1 MNLKGASI
9 LNKYKKL
16 PKNLENQR
24 KSNLLQVVEDKFEDI
39 EITNQKVDSQKNIEK
54 KTISVLGNN
63 FPFIAFKSNDAAE
76 LDSADLETKTNEP
89 IKTKLVEDTAINSK
103 EDTIKKKNVWE
114 SITHYKADNKTNK
127 TNQKGQEEEN
137 EMSLNGNVGASKE
150 IAVIS
155 NTMVVNGNMELETS
169 LIVNGK
175 ILGDINCKDT
185 VEVNFGS
192 IIEGNIQAKS
202 VKCSGSEL
210 KGNISVIETFEAN
223 NQTKVF
229 GNVEAK
235 RVEISG
241 EVNGEVK
248 ASESIVLKKSAV
260 VKGDLFC
267 TSISIEAG
275 AQLDGKVVTVNTSN

>member
-1 MNLKGASI
+1 M
-9 LNKYKKL
+9 NKYKKL

-24 KSNLLQVVEDKFEDI
+24 KSNLLQVVGDKFEDI
-39 EITNQKVDSQKNIEK
+39 EITNQNVDNQRNVDK
-54 KTISVLGNN
+54 KATSVFGNN
-63 FPFIAFKSNDAAE
+63 FPFIAFKSNDAAD

-114 SITHYKADNKTNK
+114 SITHHKADNKTNK

-137 EMSLNGNVGASKE
+137 EMSLNGNVGATKE

-175 ILGDINCKDT
+175 IIGDINCKDT

-241 EVNGEVK
+241 EVSGEIK

>member
-1 MNLKGASI
+1 M
-9 LNKYKKL
+9 NKYKKL

-24 KSNLLQVVEDKFEDI
+24 KSNLLQVVGDKFEDI
-39 EITNQKVDSQKNIEK
+39 EITNQNVDNQRNVDK
-54 KTISVLGNN
+54 KATSVLGNN
-63 FPFIAFKSNDAAE
+63 FPFIAFKSNDAAD

-114 SITHYKADNKTNK
+114 SITHHKADNKTNK

-137 EMSLNGNVGASKE
+137 EMSLNGNVGATKE

-241 EVNGEVK
+241 EVSGEIK

>member
-1 MNLKGASI
+1 M
-9 LNKYKKL
+9 NKYKKL
-16 PKNLENQR
+16 PKNLENHR
-24 KSNLLQVVEDKFEDI
+24 KSSLLKVVEDKFEDI
-39 EITNQKVDSQKNIEK
+39 EIANQKVDNQKNVEK
-54 KTISVLGNN
+54 KTISVFGSD
-63 FPFIAFKSNDAAE
+63 FPFITRNTNEPVVMESE
-76 LDSADLETKTNEP
+76 DLETKKNES
-89 IKTKLVEDTAINSK
+89 IITKLVEETATNSK

-114 SITHYKADNKTNK
+114 SITHHKADNKTNK

-137 EMSLNGNVGASKE
+137 EMSFNGNAGVAKE
-150 IAVIS
+150 IAVVS
-155 NTMVVNGNMELETS
+155 NTMVVNGNIELETS

-175 ILGDINCKDT
+175 ILGDINCKDV

-210 KGNISVIETFEAN
+210 KGNISVIENFDAN
-223 NQTKVF
+223 NQTKIN

-241 EVNGEVK
+241 EVSGEIK

-267 TSISIEAG
+267 NSISIEAG
-275 AQLDGKVVTVNTSN
+275 AQLDGKVVTVNTSTKNFSELE

>member
-1 MNLKGASI
+1 M
-9 LNKYKKL
+9 NKYKKL

-24 KSNLLQVVEDKFEDI
+24 KSNLLQVVGDKFEDI
-39 EITNQKVDSQKNIEK
+39 EITNQNVDNQRNVDK
-54 KTISVLGNN
+54 KATSVFGNN
-63 FPFIAFKSNDAAE
+63 IPFIAFKSNDAAD

-114 SITHYKADNKTNK
+114 SITHHKADNKTNK

-137 EMSLNGNVGASKE
+137 EMSLNGNVGATKE

-241 EVNGEVK
+241 EVSGEIK

>member
-1 MNLKGASI
+1 M
-9 LNKYKKL
+9 NKYKKL

-24 KSNLLQVVEDKFEDI
+24 KSNLLQVEADKFEDI
-39 EITNQKVDSQKNIEK
+39 EITNQNVDNQRNVDK
-54 KTISVLGNN
+54 KATSVFGNN
-63 FPFIAFKSNDAAE
+63 FPFIAFKSNDAAD

-114 SITHYKADNKTNK
+114 SITHHKADNKTNK

-137 EMSLNGNVGASKE
+137 EMSLNGNVGATKE

-241 EVNGEVK
+241 EVSGEIK

>member
-1 MNLKGASI
+1 M
-9 LNKYKKL
+9 NKYKKL

>member
-1 MNLKGASI
+1 M
-9 LNKYKKL
+9 NKYKKL

-24 KSNLLQVVEDKFEDI
+24 KSNLLQVVGDKFEDI
-39 EITNQKVDSQKNIEK
+39 EITNQNVDNQRNVDK
-54 KTISVLGNN
+54 KATSVLGNN
-63 FPFIAFKSNDAAE
+63 FPFIAFKSNDAAD

-114 SITHYKADNKTNK
+114 SITHHKADNKTNK

-137 EMSLNGNVGASKE
+137 EMSLNGNVGATKE

-175 ILGDINCKDT
+175 IIGDINCKDA

-241 EVNGEVK
+241 EVSGEIK

>member
-1 MNLKGASI
+1 M
-9 LNKYKKL
+9 NKYKKL

-24 KSNLLQVVEDKFEDI
+24 KSNLLQVEADKFEDI
-39 EITNQKVDSQKNIEK
+39 EITNQNVDNQRNVDK
-54 KTISVLGNN
+54 KATSVLGNN
-63 FPFIAFKSNDAAE
+63 FPFIAFKSNDAAD

-114 SITHYKADNKTNK
+114 SITHHKADNKTNK

-137 EMSLNGNVGASKE
+137 EMSLNGNVGATKE

-241 EVNGEVK
+241 EVSGEIK

>member
-1 MNLKGASI
+1 MKGASI

-24 KSNLLQVVEDKFEDI
+24 KSNLLQVVGDKFEDI
-39 EITNQKVDSQKNIEK
+39 EITNQKVDNHKNVEK
-54 KTISVLGNN
+54 KTNYLLGNN
-63 FPFIAFKSNDAAE
+63 SPFITFKSNDAAE
-76 LDSADLETKTNEP
+76 LKPADLETKTNEP
-89 IKTKLVEDTAINSK
+89 IKTKLVEVTAINSK

-114 SITHYKADNKTNK
+114 SITHHKADYKTNK

-137 EMSLNGNVGASKE
+137 EMSLNGNVGVAKE
-150 IAVIS
+150 TAVIS

-175 ILGDINCKDT
+175 ILGDINCKDI
-185 VEVNFGS
+185 VEINFGS

-210 KGNISVIETFEAN
+210 KGNISVIETFEAS

-241 EVNGEVK
+241 EVSGEIK

-275 AQLDGKVVTVNTSN
+275 AQLDGKVVTLNKSN

>member
-1 MNLKGASI
+1 M
-9 LNKYKKL
+9 NKYKKL

-24 KSNLLQVVEDKFEDI
+24 KSNLLQVVGDKFEDI
-39 EITNQKVDSQKNIEK
+39 EITNQNVDNQRNVDK
-54 KTISVLGNN
+54 KATSVFGNN
-63 FPFIAFKSNDAAE
+63 FPFIAFKSNDAAD

-114 SITHYKADNKTNK
+114 SITHHKADNKTNK

-137 EMSLNGNVGASKE
+137 EMSLNGNVGTTKE

-175 ILGDINCKDT
+175 ILGDINCKDI
-185 VEVNFGS
+185 VEINFGS

-241 EVNGEVK
+241 EVSGEIK

-275 AQLDGKVVTVNTSN
+275 AQLDGKVVTVNTTN

>member
-1 MNLKGASI
+1 M
-9 LNKYKKL
+9 NKYKKL

-24 KSNLLQVVEDKFEDI
+24 KSNLLQVVGDKFEDI
-39 EITNQKVDSQKNIEK
+39 EITNQNVDNQRNVDK
-54 KTISVLGNN
+54 KATSVFGNN
-63 FPFIAFKSNDAAE
+63 FPFIAFKSNDAAD

-114 SITHYKADNKTNK
+114 SITHHKADNKTNK

-137 EMSLNGNVGASKE
+137 EMSLNGNVGATKE

-241 EVNGEVK
+241 EVSGEIK

>member
-1 MNLKGASI
+1 M
-9 LNKYKKL
+9 NKYKKL

-63 FPFIAFKSNDAAE
+63 FPFIVFKSNDAAE

>member
-1 MNLKGASI
+1 M
-9 LNKYKKL
+9 NKYKKL

-24 KSNLLQVVEDKFEDI
+24 KSNLLQVVGDKFEDI
-39 EITNQKVDSQKNIEK
+39 EITNQNVDNHKNVEK
-54 KTISVLGNN
+54 KANSVLGKN

-76 LDSADLETKTNEP
+76 LKPADLETKTNEP
-89 IKTKLVEDTAINSK
+89 IKTKLVEVTAINSK

-114 SITHYKADNKTNK
+114 SITHHKADYKTNK

-137 EMSLNGNVGASKE
+137 EMSLNGNVGVAKE
-150 IAVIS
+150 TAVIS

-175 ILGDINCKDT
+175 ILGDINCKDI
-185 VEVNFGS
+185 VEINFGS

-241 EVNGEVK
+241 EVSGEIK

-275 AQLDGKVVTVNTSN
+275 AQLDGKVVTLNTSN

>member
-1 MNLKGASI
+1 M
-9 LNKYKKL
+9 NKYKKL

-24 KSNLLQVVEDKFEDI
+24 KSNLLQVVGDKFEDI
-39 EITNQKVDSQKNIEK
+39 EITNQKVDNQKNVEK
-54 KTISVLGNN
+54 KANSVLGKN

-76 LDSADLETKTNEP
+76 LKPADLETKTNEP
-89 IKTKLVEDTAINSK
+89 IKTKLVEVTAINSK

-114 SITHYKADNKTNK
+114 SITHHKADYKTNK

-137 EMSLNGNVGASKE
+137 EMSLNGNVGVAKE
-150 IAVIS
+150 TAVIS

-175 ILGDINCKDT
+175 ILGDINCKDI
-185 VEVNFGS
+185 VEINFGS

-202 VKCSGSEL
+202 VKCSGCEL

-241 EVNGEVK
+241 EVSGEIK

-275 AQLDGKVVTVNTSN
+275 AQLDGKVVTVNTSTKNFSELE

>member
-1 MNLKGASI
+1 M
-9 LNKYKKL
+9 NKYKKL

-24 KSNLLQVVEDKFEDI
+24 KSNLLQVVGDKFEDI
-39 EITNQKVDSQKNIEK
+39 EITNQNVDNQRNVDK
-54 KTISVLGNN
+54 KATSVFGNN
-63 FPFIAFKSNDAAE
+63 IPFIAFKSNDAAD

-114 SITHYKADNKTNK
+114 SITHHKADNKTNK

-137 EMSLNGNVGASKE
+137 EMSLNGNVGVTKE

-175 ILGDINCKDT
+175 IIGDINCKDT

-241 EVNGEVK
+241 EVSGEIK

>member
-1 MNLKGASI
+1 M
-9 LNKYKKL
+9 NKYKKL

-24 KSNLLQVVEDKFEDI
+24 KSNLLQVVGDKFEDI
-39 EITNQKVDSQKNIEK
+39 EITNQNVDNQRNVDK
-54 KTISVLGNN
+54 KATSVFGNN
-63 FPFIAFKSNDAAE
+63 FPFIAFKSNDAAD

-114 SITHYKADNKTNK
+114 SITHHKADNKTNK

-137 EMSLNGNVGASKE
+137 EMSLNGNVGATKE

-175 ILGDINCKDT
+175 IIGDINCKDT

-241 EVNGEVK
+241 EVSGEIK

-275 AQLDGKVVTVNTSN
+275 AQLDGKVVTVNTTN

>member
-1 MNLKGASI
+1 M
-9 LNKYKKL
+9 NKYKKL

-39 EITNQKVDSQKNIEK
+39 EITNQKVDNQKNVEK

-63 FPFIAFKSNDAAE
+63 FPFIVFKSNDAAE

>member
-1 MNLKGASI
+1 M
-9 LNKYKKL
+9 NKYKKL

-24 KSNLLQVVEDKFEDI
+24 KSNLLQVVGDKFEDI
-39 EITNQKVDSQKNIEK
+39 EITNQNVDNQRNVDK
-54 KTISVLGNN
+54 KATSVLGNN
-63 FPFIAFKSNDAAE
+63 FPFIAFKSNDAVG

-114 SITHYKADNKTNK
+114 SITHHKADNKTNK

-137 EMSLNGNVGASKE
+137 EMSLNGNVGVTKE

-175 ILGDINCKDT
+175 ILGDINCKDI
-185 VEVNFGS
+185 VEINFGS

-241 EVNGEVK
+241 EVSGEIK